1 MEEGGTTPLV
11 SVVMPVYNAC
21 RTDPRFLGEAVRSVC
36 EQTYRHVE
44 LIIVDDGS
52 TDGTREQCEHQV
64 RAFPGVTV
72 RVLAQEH
79 AGQSSARNHGIRE
92 SRGELV
98 AFLDQDDVWYLDKL
112 ERVVPL
118 VVPGLDMVY
127 TDADTIAENGDV
139 IMTGIHRNHRYGWPN
154 PKRDVED
161 ILFINAIVM
170 PGVMTVRRELLVR
183 VGGFDES
190 LSGYEDDDLFLR
202 LFQAGSIAYL
212 PHSTLK
218 WRRHDE
224 AYSLTER
231 HVRSRILY
239 WRKLL
244 ALHTGGSHDRRRE
257 SRISRRFF
265 RESLGQAGRQ
275 LRAGNTLWEA
285 NLAAAETM
293 APSIGGVERW
303 VFGRHARAWCR
314 LIGRSRVVRY
324 LVERW
329 WRLFPVRRR

>member
-1 MEEGGTTPLV
+1 MEATDALPLV

-21 RTDPRFLGEAVRSVC
+21 RTDPRFLAEAVRSVC
-36 EQTYRHVE
+36 EQTYPRVE

-52 TDGTREQCEHQV
+52 TDDTRNQCEQQI
-64 RAFPGVTV
+64 RAFPGVAI
-72 RVLAQEH
+72 RVVVQEH

-92 SRGELV
+92 ARGALV
-98 AFLDQDDVWYLDKL
+98 AFLDQDDVWYPDKL

-118 VVPGLDMVY
+118 VQPGVDMVY
-127 TDADTIAENGDV
+127 TDADTIAENGDL
-139 IMTGIHRNHRYGWPN
+139 IMTGIHRNHGYGWPN

-161 ILFINAIVM
+161 ILFVNAIVM
-170 PGVMTVRRELLVR
+170 PGVMTMRRELLLR
-183 VGGFDES
+183 VGGFDEA

-212 PHSTLK
+212 PLSTLK

-231 HVRSRILY
+231 HVRSRVLY
-239 WRKLL
+239 WQKLL
-244 ALHTGGSHDRRRE
+244 AHNAGGGRDVRRAAG
-257 SRISRRFF
+257 ISTRFF

-275 LRAGNTLWEA
+275 MRAGNPLWQA
-285 NLAAAETM
+285 NLAAAQEM
-293 APSIGGVERW
+293 AVNLRGLERL
-303 VFGRHARAWCR
+303 VFGRHAAGWCR
-314 LIGRSRVVRY
+314 STARSKLLRY
-324 LVERW
+324 VMERW